1 MSTVSNELW
10 HFPIFPIRL
19 AMLIFP
25 NKSRYGV
32 SSPYVPSSISS
43 YFQSLFITLFSVY
56 FHSEFIFLST
66 SRTEWKKKWWVRT
79 GCESI
84 DQHHAYAYRLSFPFL
99 VFRHLSLSP
108 SPSLP
113 SPFPPQETSTSP
125 FSFRPVETDYVFNG
139 VPLVWW
145 EISFK
150 PVVVSLVA
158 CLLCQSFK
166 IRRIRGKFVLSEG
179 CCTNFYLSAN
189 WKINFDGSS
198 FFQIE

>member
-1 MSTVSNELW
+1 MFPPRYPPISNLYLL
-10 HFPIFPIRL
+10 HF
-19 AMLIFP
+19 
-25 NKSRYGV
+25 
-32 SSPYVPSSISS
+32 
-43 YFQSLFITLFSVY
+43 FSVY

-108 SPSLP
+108 SLSLSPPPS
-113 SPFPPQETSTSP
+113 PQETSTSP

-166 IRRIRGKFVLSEG
+166 IRRIRGKFVLSKG

>member
-1 MSTVSNELW
+1 MISSSPFFLSATSSSFSSQNSHRRVNLFHPRPTFHREIFSPQNRLIFVSTVSNELW

-108 SPSLP
+108 PLSPLP
-113 SPFPPQETSTSP
+113 L
-125 FSFRPVETDYVFNG
+125 
-139 VPLVWW
+139 PLR
-145 EISFK
+145 K
-150 PVVVSLVA
+150 LRR
-158 CLLCQSFK
+158 LLSRFDRWK
-166 IRRIRGKFVLSEG
+166 RITFL
-179 CCTNFYLSAN
+179 TAFH
-189 WKINFDGSS
+189 
-198 FFQIE
+198 